1 MSIDKLRQF
10 IIEGSYQRMR
20 QAEKQISLL
29 RQSIRE
35 EQDKQNQKILV
46 WEEYGVIGR
55 FVLNKTYEYNHLA
68 LNVMLFDLGIL
79 PVVSVID
86 RKKLTSAEIQVLMGI
101 QEPPLSY
108 VRFTPAQHGE
118 KGILNSLPIEI
129 QELSLPEKVVLWKR
143 SYLIFSDLY
152 QKWQMT
158 RASAA
163 KSRWL
168 QATYKLELGTLNK
181 HELPMS
187 IPTIKA
193 QGLIN
198 SERIL
203 QCAKVDHS
211 HVADYIVKGL
221 LTKSELN
228 KCRKITGVQR
238 KYTLTTYEKEYN
250 KQMYLQQRS
259 LKLTKHN

>member
-20 QAEKQISLL
+20 QAEEQISLL

-46 WEEYGVIGR
+46 WEESGVIGK

-68 LNVMLFDLGIL
+68 LNVLLFDLGIL
-79 PVVSVID
+79 PVVSMID
-86 RKKLTSAEIQVLMGI
+86 RNKLTSAEIQVLEVI
-101 QEPPLSY
+101 QDPSLSY
-108 VRFTPAQHGE
+108 VRFSPAQHGDQRTF
-118 KGILNSLPIEI
+118 NNVPIEI
-129 QELSLPEKVVLWKR
+129 QELSLPEKVGLWKR
-143 SYLIFSDLY
+143 NYIIFSDLH
-152 QKWQMT
+152 QEWQMT

-163 KSRWL
+163 KSGWL
-168 QATYKLELGTLNK
+168 QPTYKFELGTLSK
-181 HELPMS
+181 HDLPMA
-187 IPTIKA
+187 IRTIKA
-193 QGLIN
+193 HGLIN

-238 KYTLTTYEKEYN
+238 KYILTIFEKEYN
-250 KQMYLQQRS
+250 KQIYLQQRS
-259 LKLTKHN
+259 LKLTKQN